1 MIKIL
6 DNHPL
11 RPEDKDEFYHD
22 ILDGLSVFLGSALID
37 DVLHAIREYPLLR
50 LGHSLNEAQVTSKKW
65 LLDKLAQTT
74 GTRFG
79 CVYILGGWYGVLGAM
94 FLHDPRFNVGKVV
107 SVDIEPQCKP
117 VAEAL
122 NRTHVVSGGF
132 ESRTADIY
140 DLDYAN
146 LIRTEVQLPGPHLL
160 VNTSC
165 EHLPDF
171 EAWLAMIP
179 AQTLL
184 AVQSNDYFDD
194 HEHINCVADLD
205 TFAQQVTLSEE
216 KYRGQMELKKYTR
229 FMLIGNK

>member
-22 ILDGLSVFLGSALID
+22 ILDGLSVFLDSALID

-50 LGHSLNEAQVTSKKW
+50 LGHSLNESQVTSKKW
-65 LLDKLAQTT
+65 LLDELAQTT
-74 GTRFG
+74 GTHFG
-79 CVYILGGWYGVLGAM
+79 QVYILGGWYGVLGAL
-94 FLHDPRFNVGKVV
+94 FLHDPRFEVDKVV

-122 NRTHVVSGGF
+122 NRTHVASGRF
-132 ESRTADIY
+132 EPRTADIY
-140 DLDYAN
+140 TLDYTG
-146 LIRTEVQLPGPHLL
+146 LISAEAQDPRPDLL
-160 VNTSC
+160 INTSC

-171 EAWLAMIP
+171 ERWLAMIP
-179 AQTLL
+179 PQVLL

-194 HEHINCVADLD
+194 HEHINCVPDLD
-205 TFAQQVTLSEE
+205 TFSQQVALTEE
-216 KYRGQMELKKYTR
+216 KYRGQMALKKYTR
-229 FMLIGNK
+229 FMLIGTK